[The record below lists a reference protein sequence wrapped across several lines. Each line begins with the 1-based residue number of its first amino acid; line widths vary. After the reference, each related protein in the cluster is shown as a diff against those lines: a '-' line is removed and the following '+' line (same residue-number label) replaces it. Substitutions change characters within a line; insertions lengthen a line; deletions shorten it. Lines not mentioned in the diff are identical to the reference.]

1 MLAIRIEK
9 QSFYLPLYQR
19 SIDIT
24 SYPTNT
30 ITRHHMLLKTRYLT
44 ATLVIL
50 SLVFHFSIHEPFS
63 AMLKSFPPA
72 REYGASSNLEVR
84 NSPCALATPAR
95 QKKIENIELSPESQG
110 KNLWLK
116 CLAVVQQSQIVS
128 YTPRALDLLAEALN
142 FLKFW
147 KNLTN
152 PTA

>member
-1 MLAIRIEK
+1 MKMLAIRIEK

-50 SLVFHFSIHEPFS
+50 SIVFHFSIHEPFS

-95 QKKIENIELSPESQG
+95 QKKIENIELSPES
-110 KNLWLK
+110 
-116 CLAVVQQSQIVS
+116 
-128 YTPRALDLLAEALN
+128 
-142 FLKFW
+142 
-147 KNLTN
+147 
-152 PTA
+152 